1 MQKIALNFLVD
12 LLALKQ
18 TLDFLCFELVVFLKR
33 KWLVLSLYVA
43 FLILSQNELQ
53 IMEIREAV
61 EEEADSQALNKIQ
74 SEVSIAQWEF
84 H

>member
-12 LLALKQ
+12 LLTLKQ

-61 EEEADSQALNKIQ
+61 EEAADSQALNKIQ